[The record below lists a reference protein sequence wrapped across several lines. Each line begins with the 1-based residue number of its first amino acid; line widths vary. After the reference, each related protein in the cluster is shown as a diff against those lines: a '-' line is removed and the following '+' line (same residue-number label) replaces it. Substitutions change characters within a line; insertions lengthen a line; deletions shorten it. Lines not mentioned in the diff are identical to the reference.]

1 MSSATVSRLIK
12 EELLTS
18 AYPEVYASASTGRRI
33 KRAAPKGERKV
44 KVEIKDEV
52 KREPKREGRRRG
64 RRRRGD
70 PINYEEEVEFVRS
83 FAPRRPYQWKG
94 RRVRKVLRPG
104 VTVAFTPGQRS
115 GTASKRSYDE
125 VYADEDI
132 LEQAAASSGEF
143 AYGKR
148 ARLQAV
154 PLDVKNETPG
164 LMPITPQVAVPL
176 TGKRRSG
183 DLQPTVQL
191 MVPSKRKRTR
201 APSPT
206 PIAAALATSRLPPPL
221 TSASVTI
228 KDEDMSDVKPSELF
242 IPSIKPRVKSEIKL
256 EPPVPMD
263 VDTVT
268 LRPVKKVSPDM
279 GIQTVDVAL
288 KPKTER
294 SSVGTMT
301 ETITEAISASTTTR
315 KGRPK
320 RAYGVRYHPSIVM
333 GPPVKRTRSRRK
345 GSSRSSR
352 KWRAP
357 SRTARGATLPT
368 VIYHPSIRH

>member
-1 MSSATVSRLIK
+1 MTSAAVSRLIK
-12 EELLTS
+12 EEMLTS
-18 AYPEVYASASTGRRI
+18 AYPDVYASTSTAGRRI
-33 KRAAPKGERKV
+33 KKAAPRGERKV

-70 PINYEEEVEFVRS
+70 PVTYEDEVEFVRT

-104 VTVAFTPGQRS
+104 VVVSFTPGQRS
-115 GTASKRSYDE
+115 GTATKRSYDE

-132 LEQAAASSGEF
+132 LQQAAAQSGEF

-148 ARLQAV
+148 ARLQAM

-191 MVPSKRKRTR
+191 MVPSKRKRSSD
-201 APSPT
+201 PSP
-206 PIAAALATSRLPPPL
+206 PPLPPPL
-221 TSASVTI
+221 QTSRIPPAFPPVPVTI
-228 KDEDMSDVKPSELF
+228 KDEDMADVGSSGLF
-242 IPSIKPRVKSEIKL
+242 IPAIKPRVKSEVKL
-256 EPPVPMD
+256 EPGIPMD
-263 VDTVT
+263 VDKVTV
-268 LRPVKKVSPDM
+268 RPIKKVAPDM

-301 ETITEAISASTTTR
+301 EAITEAITATTSAPR

-333 GPPVKRTRSRRK
+333 GPPVKRTRRRK
-345 GSSRSSR
+345 TTRTR
-352 KWRAP
+352 RWRAP
-357 SRTARGATLPT
+357 ATTSRGVPLPT